1 MFENKTILIFGGS
14 GSLGNAFIERNI
26 KNNKIINYS
35 RDEAKHWAME
45 LQFSSKNLSFIIGDI
60 RDKERVETAIIRTN
74 PQIIIIA
81 AALKHIDRCE
91 FAVHEA
97 YLTNFIG
104 TKNIVDSIEKNIHI
118 LSALESVLFVSTDKA
133 CEPTNVYGMCKA
145 LSESLMVEKSLIV
158 PTIKFVNIRYGN
170 VLNSRGSIIPLLHEI
185 GKDPAKK
192 NFILTHPDMTRFIMT
207 LEQSL
212 DLIEHAIQHGETG
225 DTVLPSLISMQLKD
239 MLEIFSEKYNKP
251 VNITQIRPGE
261 KMLESLISET
271 QAQRLVK
278 DSAGYYYI
286 KPSYKTFVGTEPIIN
301 YNSKLNPVTK
311 DNLAVYLNER
321 NLL

>member
-1 MFENKTILIFGGS
+1 
-14 GSLGNAFIERNI
+14 
-26 KNNKIINYS
+26 
-35 RDEAKHWAME
+35 
-45 LQFSSKNLSFIIGDI
+45 
-60 RDKERVETAIIRTN
+60 
-74 PQIIIIA
+74 
-81 AALKHIDRCE
+81 
-91 FAVHEA
+91 
-97 YLTNFIG
+97 
-104 TKNIVDSIEKNIHI
+104 
-118 LSALESVLFVSTDKA
+118 
-133 CEPTNVYGMCKA
+133 MCKA

-212 DLIEHAIQHGETG
+212 DLIEHAIHHGETG

-251 VNITQIRPGE
+251 VVITQIRPGE